1 MLLPQEGMNPLLA
14 ELTQPIKAAKAGLPK
29 AREKVTQNDV
39 PTQSWFPLM
48 GSNHDSRLQRALSY
62 H

>member
-1 MLLPQEGMNPLLA
+1 MNPLLA

-39 PTQSWFPLM
+39 PTQRHAL
-48 GSNHDSRLQRALSY
+48 GRLIVLRKHAKNLIDARDR
-62 H
+62 